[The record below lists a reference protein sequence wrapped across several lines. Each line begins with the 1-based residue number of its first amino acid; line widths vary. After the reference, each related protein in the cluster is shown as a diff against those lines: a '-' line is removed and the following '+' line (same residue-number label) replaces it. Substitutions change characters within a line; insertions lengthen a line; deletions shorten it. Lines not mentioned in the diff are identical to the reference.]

1 LPLHWQNLASTML
14 NLTIELTV
22 FSMLIVPWKNVGRAK
37 NIGQAKN
44 YENLKIVR
52 WFFSSAGRN
61 LA

>member
-37 NIGQAKN
+37 NIGQAKKLRKL
-44 YENLKIVR
+44 ENCLLV
-52 WFFSSAGRN
+52 F
-61 LA
+61 